1 MSQHPTNLTP
11 PTRPDPLAIDG
22 QRLGSP
28 DIETLP
34 DPLAEASVGQAV
46 NFAHG
51 DVEILTQKLEGRQRR
66 ITAAIHI
73 PFGLDQVWQVLTDY
87 DHLADFIPN
96 LTRSQRLP
104 HPTGGIRLEQIGA
117 QCFLNIRFC
126 ARVVLDMVERFPQEL
141 GFSMVEGDFRQFEG
155 AWRLEP
161 VSLEEGQGTRL
172 VYDLLV
178 LPPRAMPA
186 GLIERHIRHNLYENL
201 AAIRA
206 RTLQKFAAV

>member
-11 PTRPDPLAIDG
+11 PARPDPLAVNG
-22 QRLGSP
+22 QTLGSP
-28 DIETLP
+28 DVETLP

-46 NFAHG
+46 RFAHG
-51 DVEILTQKLEGRQRR
+51 DVEISTQKLEGRQRR

-73 PFGLDQVWQVLTDY
+73 PTGLDQVWQVLTDY

-141 GFSMVEGDFRQFEG
+141 GFSMIEGDFRQFEG
-155 AWRLEP
+155 VWRLEP
-161 VSLEEGQGTRL
+161 ITLQQGQATRL

-201 AAIRA
+201 SAIRD
-206 RTLQKFAAV
+206 RTLQQFASV